1 MKSNYEEKIEA
12 RKEAYSKL
20 IEKNENQSKE
30 IVNCFGEENTGIP
43 MGQPIL
49 VGHHSER
56 RHRKTLE
63 RAENKAKKCIEA
75 GEKAQYYKDKLE
87 ALENNN
93 AISSDDSNALEK
105 LKSKLENLEEQ
116 RETIKQYNKQAKKEG
131 KFPLESWRLTNLGQ
145 NIRSVKKRIQKLELI
160 ESQENR
166 EHKFENCLVVENYEE
181 NRLQVFFDEIPEVEA
196 RDKLKRYGFKWA
208 KSIGAWQRFIQP
220 NNNFYLRII
229 KEL

>member
-131 KFPLESWRLTNLGQ
+131 MKVNDWSKFDFYGTPYVPLGM
-145 NIRSVKKRIQKLELI
+145 KKQEL
-160 ESQENR
+160 QE
-166 EHKFENCLVVENYEE
+166 
-181 NRLQVFFDEIPEVEA
+181 
-196 RDKLKRYGFKWA
+196 
-208 KSIGAWQRFIQP
+208 
-220 NNNFYLRII
+220 
-229 KEL
+229 